1 MRYLKIVMLFLTLT
15 AITMFVIAVDTLSI
29 VNFLLGILIS
39 VIGFTC
45 VLLTLSKR
53 DLVKLRRLGEKGCL

>member
-1 MRYLKIVMLFLTLT
+1 MKYLKLVMLFLTLT
-15 AITMFVIAVDTLSI
+15 AITMFVIAVDSLSI
-29 VNFLLGILIS
+29 VNFLLGILVS

-45 VLLTLSKR
+45 VVLTLSKR

>member
-1 MRYLKIVMLFLTLT
+1 MLFLTLT

-29 VNFLLGILIS
+29 VNFLLGILVS

>member
-1 MRYLKIVMLFLTLT
+1 MLFLTLT
-15 AITMFVIAVDTLSI
+15 AITMFVIAVDSLSI
-29 VNFLLGILIS
+29 VNFLLGILVS

-45 VLLTLSKR
+45 VVLTLSKR

>member
-1 MRYLKIVMLFLTLT
+1 MVMLFLTLT

-29 VNFLLGILIS
+29 VNFLLGILVS

>member
-1 MRYLKIVMLFLTLT
+1 MRYLKLLMLFLTLT
-15 AITMFVIAVDTLSI
+15 AITMFVIAVDSLSI

>member
-1 MRYLKIVMLFLTLT
+1 MLFLTLT

>member
-53 DLVKLRRLGEKGCL
+53 DLVKLRRLGEKGYL

>member
-1 MRYLKIVMLFLTLT
+1 MLFLTLT

-29 VNFLLGILIS
+29 VNFLLGILVS

-45 VLLTLSKR
+45 MLLTLSKR

>member
-1 MRYLKIVMLFLTLT
+1 MKSLKMIMLFLTLT

-39 VIGFTC
+39 IIGFTC

-53 DLVKLRRLGEKGCL
+53 DLVKLRRLGEKGYL

>member
-1 MRYLKIVMLFLTLT
+1 MLFVTLT
-15 AITMFVIAVDTLSI
+15 AITMFVIAVDSLSI
-29 VNFLLGILIS
+29 VNFLLGILVS

-53 DLVKLRRLGEKGCL
+53 DLVKLRRLGEKGYL

>member
-1 MRYLKIVMLFLTLT
+1 MKYLKMIMLFLTLT